1 MSPRSRLRLSVESA
15 RSDREL
21 ADSQQFYQYTQHSPN
36 TNRVFIDSKGQPH
49 DPDFMSHMFPDQ
61 SAYKKRKM
69 EAERARRA
77 SMGRLDQDDDDYH
90 SDDDLMA
97 SGSNDPFRARST
109 FSYYAQP
116 TRNHYSSSYGSSSYS
131 PPTPTTSWQ
140 HTSGLLDEND
150 DDDDDEDTSPTS
162 ERFSLRGWMKKKD
175 ADSDDAAWD
184 ATEKS
189 RRVLRRRRRD
199 LEELEEDDDENTN
212 AAAARSSEDAEDC
225 APTCTE
231 ALKQSWQG
239 FLLRYKLGT
248 HRLKRRIFPRK
259 PEPQMSTSPFLHS
272 MEEKYIRGGT

>member
-1 MSPRSRLRLSVESA
+1 MSPRSRLRLSVESS

-77 SMGRLDQDDDDYH
+77 SMGRHEDDDDYN
-90 SDDDLMA
+90 SDDDLM
-97 SGSNDPFRARST
+97 SGGATSSDPFRARST
-109 FSYYAQP
+109 HYAPQP
-116 TRNHYSSSYGSSSYS
+116 SRNNYSSSYGSAYS
-131 PPTPTTSWQ
+131 TPTPSWQ
-140 HTSGLLDEND
+140 HTSALQDEND
-150 DDDDDEDTSPTS
+150 DDDDISPTS

-175 ADSDDAAWD
+175 SAVDCSDDAWD
-184 ATEKS
+184 ASEKS

-199 LEELEEDDDENTN
+199 LEELEEDDDENL
-212 AAAARSSEDAEDC
+212 ARDSEGNDAEDC

-248 HRLKRRIFPRK
+248 HRLKRRMFPRK
-259 PEPQMSTSPFLHS
+259 PEPQLSASPYS
-272 MEEKYIRGGT
+272 MEEKLILST